1 MPSRA
6 LFSLLAVVL
15 VALSIA
21 PAAFADGDPASD
33 VLLTDNVF
41 LSYQSPYGSAEGRAL
56 EGLAKEAKKQG
67 FPMRVAV
74 ITQLAD
80 MGSVGGLYGKAQ
92 RYADFL
98 ASEITFVYRGTLV
111 VTMSGKPGG
120 FGVHGPGAT
129 PAARRALARMKLPSS
144 SLTAAELARQA
155 AVAMQRVAAASGHHL
170 ATPSG
175 AATKTKS
182 SSHLLRLFLIAAL
195 ALAALGA
202 GATLLA
208 RWLRG
213 PAPADKQS

>member
-1 MPSRA
+1 M
-6 LFSLLAVVL
+6 LAAAAVL
-15 VALSIA
+15 
-21 PAAFADGDPASD
+21 AATAAGTARADGDPASD
-33 VLLTDNVF
+33 VLLSDNVF

-56 EGLAKEAKKQG
+56 EALAKEAKQQH
-67 FPMRVAV
+67 FPLRVAV

-98 ASEITFVYRGTLV
+98 ASEITFVYRGTV
-111 VTMSGKPGG
+111 VVAMNGKPGG

-144 SLTAAELARQA
+144 SVTAAELARLA
-155 AVAMQRVAAASGHHL
+155 AVAMQRVAAASK
-170 ATPSG
+170 
-175 AATKTKS
+175 TKTS
-182 SSHLLRLFLIAAL
+182 TRLLRLFLIAAL

-213 PAPADKQS
+213 SPPAEKQS

>member
-1 MPSRA
+1 VRRLLVLA
-6 LFSLLAVVL
+6 LVTALAGT
-15 VALSIA
+15 
-21 PAAFADGDPASD
+21 AAGTARADGDPASD
-33 VLLTDNVF
+33 VLLSDNVF

-56 EGLAKEAKKQG
+56 EGVAKQAKQQG

-111 VTMSGKPGG
+111 VAMNGKPGG

-129 PAARRALARMKLPSS
+129 PAARRALAGMKLPSS
-144 SLTAAELARQA
+144 SPTAAELARAA
-155 AVAMQRVAAASGHHL
+155 AVAMQRVAAASGHHV
-170 ATPSG
+170 TIPSG
-175 AATKTKS
+175 AATKKKTS
-182 SSHLLRLFLIAAL
+182 TRLLDVFLIAAL
-195 ALAALGA
+195 ALAALGG

-213 PAPADKQS
+213 GGPAEAS

>member
-1 MPSRA
+1 VRR
-6 LFSLLAVVL
+6 LLVLAAAAVL
-15 VALSIA
+15 AATVAGTA
-21 PAAFADGDPASD
+21 RADGDPASD
-33 VLLTDNVF
+33 VLLSDNVF

-56 EGLAKEAKKQG
+56 EALAKEAKQQH

-98 ASEITFVYRGTLV
+98 ASEVAFVYRGTLV
-111 VTMSGKPGG
+111 VTMNGKPGG

-144 SLTAAELARQA
+144 SVTAAELARLA
-155 AVAMQRVAAASGHHL
+155 AVAMQRVAAASGHQL
-170 ATPSG
+170 AIPSTT
-175 AATKTKS
+175 ATKTKTS
-182 SSHLLRLFLIAAL
+182 TRLLRLFLIAAL

-213 PAPADKQS
+213 PPPAEKQS

>member
-1 MPSRA
+1 VLA
-6 LFSLLAVVL
+6 LAV
-15 VALSIA
+15 ALA
-21 PAAFADGDPASD
+21 GTAAGTARADGDPASD
-33 VLLTDNVF
+33 VLLSDNVF

-56 EGLAKEAKKQG
+56 EGLAKEAKQQH

-98 ASEITFVYRGTLV
+98 ASEVAFVYRGTLV
-111 VTMSGKPGG
+111 VVMNGKPGG

-129 PAARRALARMKLPSS
+129 PAARRALARMKLPGSS
-144 SLTAAELARQA
+144 PTAAELARVA
-155 AVAMQRVAAASGHHL
+155 AVAMQRVATASGHQL
-170 ATPSG
+170 ATPSTTATG
-175 AATKTKS
+175 TKTS
-182 SSHLLRLFLIAAL
+182 TRLLRLFLIAAL

-213 PAPADKQS
+213 PPPAEKQS